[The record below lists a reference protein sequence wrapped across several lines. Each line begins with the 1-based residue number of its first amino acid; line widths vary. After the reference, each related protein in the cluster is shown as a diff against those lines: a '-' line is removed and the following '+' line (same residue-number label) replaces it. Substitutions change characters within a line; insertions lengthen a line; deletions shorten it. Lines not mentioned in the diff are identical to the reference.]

1 MTSLSPVVL
10 LRHWHGSVYERRHVG
25 AARYLW
31 SEAVSGFGAQDP
43 KHWRCV
49 PTARPQAGA

>member
-1 MTSLSPVVL
+1 MLRSSPVVL
-10 LRHWHGSVYERRHVG
+10 LRHRHGSVYERRMLR

-31 SEAVSGFGAQDP
+31 SEAVSGFGAQARN
-43 KHWRCV
+43 HWRCV